1 MSAAD
6 HWSPSGRAEP
16 DLGQAIGVLR
26 RRCLP
31 AALAPALGVGI
42 VAGALAGLVNPVLGL
57 AVLLVVVGTVL
68 AVLLTVLPE
77 RRRQA
82 VTPELSR
89 IVGGRDVDSVVEARV
104 VNLVESLVA
113 TLGVPEPTISVI
125 DDPGANLATFG
136 PPGDSHLVV
145 TTGLT
150 TLLTRVEAEAVLAEA
165 LWRIR
170 SGDAEIAGVVAA
182 VFGGGALETRVSAP
196 APADWVE
203 RWAKVDSLFSEL
215 RHIDADAAAVGV
227 TRYPP
232 ALATALLAMERV
244 GTSVASATWG
254 TAGLWMCDPGPGGGV
269 THPSVGLRVSV
280 LDEL

>member
-1 MSAAD
+1 VNATG

-16 DLGQAIGVLR
+16 DIGVALGLIR

-31 AALAPALGVGI
+31 AALGPALGAGI
-42 VAGALAGLVNPVLGL
+42 VAGFLAWLVNPILG
-57 AVLLVVVGTVL
+57 AVVL
-68 AVLLTVLPE
+68 AVVVIAVLAALLAVLPE

-82 VTPELSR
+82 VTPELAR
-89 IVGGRDVDSVVEARV
+89 IVGGRGVDPVAEARV
-104 VNLVESLVA
+104 VNLIESLVA

-125 DDPGANLATFG
+125 DDPGANLATYG
-136 PPGDSHLVV
+136 PPDNSHLVV

-170 SGDAEIAGVVAA
+170 SGDAEIAGLVAFL
-182 VFGGGALETRVSAP
+182 FGGGALETPVTAP
-196 APADWVE
+196 APADWLE
-203 RWAKVDSLFSEL
+203 RWAQVNSSFSEL

-232 ALATALLAMERV
+232 ALATALLAMEGV
-244 GTSVASATWG
+244 GTSVGSATWG

-269 THPSVGLRVSV
+269 THPSVGLRISV

>member
-6 HWSPSGRAEP
+6 YWSPSGRAEP
-16 DLGQAIGVLR
+16 DVGRALGLVR
-26 RRCLP
+26 RRCFP
-31 AALAPALGVGI
+31 AALGPALAAGI
-42 VAGALAGLVNPVLGL
+42 VAGVLAGLVNPILG
-57 AVLLVVVGTVL
+57 VVVLSVVVVTVL
-68 AVLLTVLPE
+68 ATLLAVLPE
-77 RRRQA
+77 RRRLA
-82 VTPELSR
+82 VTPELVR
-89 IVGGRDVDSVVEARV
+89 IVGGRGIDPVAEARI
-104 VNLVESLVA
+104 VNLIESLVA

-125 DDPGANLATFG
+125 DDQGANLATHG
-136 PPGDSHLVV
+136 PPGDSHLIV

-170 SGDAEIAGVVAA
+170 SGDAEIAGLVASL
-182 VFGGGALETRVSAP
+182 FGGEALETPVSAP

-203 RWAKVDSLFSEL
+203 RWANVDLLFSEL

-232 ALATALLAMERV
+232 ALATALLAMERT
-244 GTSVASATWG
+244 GTSVGSATWG

-269 THPSVGLRVSV
+269 THPSVGLRISV